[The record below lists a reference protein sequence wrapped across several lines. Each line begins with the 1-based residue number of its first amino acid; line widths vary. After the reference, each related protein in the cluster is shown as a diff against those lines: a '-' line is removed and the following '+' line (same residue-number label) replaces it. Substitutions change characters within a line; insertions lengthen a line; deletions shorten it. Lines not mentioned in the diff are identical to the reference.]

1 MTDFK
6 VEPGDIGK
14 YATQIG
20 RAADDTQAAKKYTD
34 SHTEVGWYDNGLIS
48 ELANSHNSLVQQLGA
63 ALTQT
68 ESILR
73 ACATELTA
81 VSRYYDGTDR
91 GNAADLDAKYPESK
105 R

>member
-14 YATQIG
+14 YSTQIG
-20 RAADDTQAAKKYTD
+20 RAADDVQAAKKYAN

-48 ELANSHNSLVQQLGA
+48 ELANSHDGLVQMLGD
-63 ALTQT
+63 ALGKT

-73 ACATELTA
+73 ACTTELTA
-81 VSRYYDGTDR
+81 VSEYYDATDR
-91 GNAADLDAKYPESK
+91 SNAADLDAKYPESK

>member
-14 YATQIG
+14 YSTQIG
-20 RAADDTQAAKKYTD
+20 RAADDVQAAKRYVD
-34 SHTEVGWYDNGLIS
+34 SHTDVGWYDNGLIS
-48 ELANSHNSLVQQLGA
+48 NLADSHAALVTQLGE
-63 ALTQT
+63 ALTKT

-73 ACATELTA
+73 ACTTELTA
-81 VSRYYDGTDR
+81 VSRYYDTTDR

>member
-6 VEPGDIGK
+6 VKPDDIGS
-14 YATQIG
+14 YSTQIG
-20 RAADDTQAAKKYTD
+20 RAADDVQAAKKYVN

-48 ELANSHNSLVQQLGA
+48 NLANSHDSLVTQLGE
-63 ALTQT
+63 ALTKT

-73 ACATELTA
+73 ACQTELTA
-81 VSRYYDGTDR
+81 VSRYYDETDR
-91 GNAADLDAKYPESK
+91 GNASDLDAKYPESK